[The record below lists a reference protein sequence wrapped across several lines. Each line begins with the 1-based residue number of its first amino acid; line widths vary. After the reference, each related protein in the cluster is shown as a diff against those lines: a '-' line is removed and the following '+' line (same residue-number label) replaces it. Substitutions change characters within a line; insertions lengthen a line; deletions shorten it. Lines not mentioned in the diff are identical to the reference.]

1 MKNQKKPNNKSGLMH
16 ISSSAKMYLLYL
28 ILPFLLLLLFKTLH
42 AGSMNF
48 PADEKTSISVPS
60 IVCGKCV
67 KNVTKA
73 LKNVDGVIK
82 VKVDLDSKIAT
93 VTYDTEKTSVPDL
106 ENAITAAG
114 YDANNKTAD
123 PKAYEKLD
131 DCCKIR

>member
-1 MKNQKKPNNKSGLMH
+1 MKKTKILSAIILMIIFALTH
-16 ISSSAKMYLLYL
+16 FGNSYSQTPA
-28 ILPFLLLLLFKTLH
+28 P
-42 AGSMNF
+42 AGN
-48 PADEKTSISVPS
+48 DRTEISVPS

-82 VKVDLDSKIAT
+82 VKVDLDSKIAA
-93 VTYDTEKTSVPDL
+93 VTFDTEKTSVSDL

-114 YDANNKTAD
+114 YDANSKTAD